1 MCSFPFQELYPETAA
16 VSKGKASLLLNLLE
30 HALSLSLT
38 CARAHTHT
46 EKDRQD
52 TGWNIYPSE

>member
-52 TGWNIYPSE
+52 TG